1 MPFEMTYVRHMYYYR
16 AYDASHARETTLV
29 ASLEARR
36 QVWLSLTRTDFSRR
50 LRRCLTH
57 NRALPDAQHSS
68 YPPYSHVLQL

>member
-36 QVWLSLTRTDFSRR
+36 QVWLSLTRTDF
-50 LRRCLTH
+50 
-57 NRALPDAQHSS
+57 
-68 YPPYSHVLQL
+68 